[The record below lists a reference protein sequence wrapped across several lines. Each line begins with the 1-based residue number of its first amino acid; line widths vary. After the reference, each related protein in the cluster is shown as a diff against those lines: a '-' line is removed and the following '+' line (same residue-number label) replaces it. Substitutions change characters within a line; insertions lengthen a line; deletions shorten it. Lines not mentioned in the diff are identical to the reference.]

1 MKNLLL
7 YIKNRIRVIIGII
20 IAVII
25 FMVIFYLSRASME
38 PLLYSMEISA
48 FFLVIFGIIDYREF
62 KKKYELLKKELNVEQ
77 IYEYEIPSEYYEN
90 VIEYEY
96 IKLVNRLICMLK
108 QNNEDTASA
117 ARDLM
122 DYYAVWAHQIKTP
135 ISAQKLLIQTM
146 ENGDISE
153 DKIKQ
158 IKQELFKI
166 EMYVDCV
173 MNYLRLED
181 MSNDFVFEGI
191 SLEKSVKNVVKRLA
205 TQFIYKKISI
215 QIDVS
220 DRIIYTDKKWFE
232 MILEQLLLNSLKYT
246 DINGKV
252 AIYEQDGNI
261 VIEDNGIGI
270 SKEDIPRIM
279 ERGYTGLNGR
289 MEKKS
294 SGIGLYL
301 CKKAGD
307 KLGIEFEFKS
317 EQNIGTK
324 VHIKV
329 EQSSGIYD

>member
-329 EQSSGIYD
+329 EQSLGIYD

>member
-158 IKQELFKI
+158 IKQEMFKI

-181 MSNDFVFEGI
+181 MSNDFVFEGV

-246 DINGKV
+246 DIKGKV
-252 AIYEQDGNI
+252 VIYEQDGNI

-270 SKEDIPRIM
+270 RKEDIPRIM

-307 KLGIEFEFKS
+307 KLGIEFEFET

-329 EQSSGIYD
+329 EQSSGLYD

>member
-135 ISAQKLLIQTM
+135 ISAQKLLVQTM

-329 EQSSGIYD
+329 EQSSVLYD

>member
-135 ISAQKLLIQTM
+135 ISAQKLLVQTM

>member
-38 PLLYSMEISA
+38 PLLYSMEVSA

-135 ISAQKLLIQTM
+135 ISAQKLLVQTM

>member
-25 FMVIFYLSRASME
+25 FMLIFYLSRASME

-158 IKQELFKI
+158 IKQEMFKI

-181 MSNDFVFEGI
+181 MSNDFVFEGV

-246 DINGKV
+246 DIKGKV

-270 SKEDIPRIM
+270 RKEDIPRIM

-307 KLGIEFEFKS
+307 KLGIEFEFGT

-329 EQSSGIYD
+329 EQSSGLYD